1 MKIQVFSQY
10 YNLAQAGRV
19 EPLACP
25 MHESEKPTIFALIHK
40 EENNKIMLQCIAC
53 GYKNFVGQQLYENI
67 LNRIEGV
74 ANDIPI

>member
-25 MHESEKPTIFALIHK
+25 MHLNDSPAIYPLIHT
-40 EENNKIMLQCIAC
+40 EENYKIVLQCLAC
-53 GYKNFVGQQLYENI
+53 GYKNIAGLQLYENI
-67 LNRIEGV
+67 KNKIKEAV
-74 ANDIPI
+74 NE